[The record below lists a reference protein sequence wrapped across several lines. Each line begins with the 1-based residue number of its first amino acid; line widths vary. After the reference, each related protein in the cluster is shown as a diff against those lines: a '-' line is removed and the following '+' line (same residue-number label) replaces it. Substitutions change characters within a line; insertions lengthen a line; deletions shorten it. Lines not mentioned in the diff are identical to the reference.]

1 MLQLKMCTNDLRAAK
16 VVFLR
21 MMIAF
26 GLPSSAWGFPGGI
39 AIILEHTGIDDAA
52 GLDGPS
58 SR

>member
-1 MLQLKMCTNDLRAAK
+1 
-16 VVFLR
+16 LR